1 MSEISFKGNFISHL
15 NIQKIYPIK
24 MPFKVSV
31 VELNPLD
38 NRDLRALRDV
48 DDLWEASFSGNIYK
62 EAASIHNI
70 GEADEAQKFYVLTR
84 QMKNFENIFPDD
96 ILAEA
101 KIAEDSFNGRS
112 VNLDYLQV
120 HPEHLYDSEV
130 REFKGLGRGFLDF
143 FKQLYKGK
151 EIDLHSVFSARDF
164 YFKNGFHPVERDS
177 NNLYFIA

>member
-24 MPFKVSV
+24 RPCKISI

-38 NRDLRALRDV
+38 NRDLRALRELN
-48 DDLWEASFSGNIYK
+48 DLWEASFSGSIYK
-62 EAASIHNI
+62 DAASIHNI
-70 GEADEAQKFYVLTR
+70 GEADKAQKFYVLTR
-84 QMKNFENIFPDD
+84 QMKNFENIFPED

-101 KIAEDSFNGRS
+101 KIVEDSFNGRS

-120 HPEHLYDSEV
+120 HPENMFGSEN
-130 REFKGLGRGFLDF
+130 RKFKHIGTAFLDF
-143 FKQLYKGK
+143 FKNLYKGK
-151 EIDLHSVFSARDF
+151 EINLHTLFSSQDF
-164 YFKNGFHPVERDS
+164 YFANGFHRVERDS